1 MPKELL
7 DDLVNGAI
15 VLFFAF
21 FGGAARFVIRP
32 PEKQTFGATVGS
44 MVVAGF
50 AGVLTWGALRYIGIP
65 ESLQA
70 FGSGVGGLVG
80 HDLLTGII
88 KAGERLREE
97 PGALLKA
104 FRRGG
109 HHGD

>member
-7 DDLVNGAI
+7 EDWVNGAI

-21 FGGAARFVIRP
+21 FGGAARFAIKP
-32 PEKQTFGATVGS
+32 PEKATFRATVGS

-50 AGVLTWGALRYIGIP
+50 AGVLTWGALRWIGIP
-65 ESLQA
+65 EGLQA
-70 FGSGVGGLVG
+70 FGSGIGGLVG

-88 KAGERLREE
+88 KAGEILREE

-109 HHGD
+109 RHDD